1 MKHKAKRHANKQPVY
16 TFQVEAFSHEGRG
29 IAHYGSHPDH
39 PKEKQGKKVFIR
51 YALVGETVQ
60 AKITHQTSRL
70 DEAEMVSL
78 NGDAAQGRIVPICSH
93 FGVCGG
99 CSLQHLHPDQ
109 QIELKQQVLQ
119 SHLQHFA
126 GIQPEQWLAPIR
138 SSRNDYRRRARIGVR
153 YIAKQNRLL
162 MGFRAHRSNHLVEIQ
177 QCPVLEQSLSNSLPE
192 LRKLLESLTGKAG
205 IGHIELAMG
214 DSEIALLVRHTHDLG
229 KNDVQQLNQFAL
241 HKGWQLYLQPKGAES
256 LHRVDQPDAKM
267 HLHYHL
273 SDFDVKFSFS
283 PQDFTQVNRDVN
295 AKMVHLACELLQ
307 LKQGERVLDLF
318 CGLGNFSLPLARC
331 VGESGEVV
339 GVEASDEMVKRATE
353 NAKINDLM
361 QARFFSQDLTKD
373 FSHHSW
379 AKQGFDALLID
390 PPRSGAFEVMQY
402 VPHFGAKRIV
412 YVSCNPSTLARDAGV
427 LAQYGYQLKKAAVMD
442 MFTYTEHVESIAL
455 FEQVEQSIAEQS
467 DNIQEI
473 ND

>member
-1 MKHKAKRHANKQPVY
+1 MKHKVRRRPAQPPVY
-16 TFQVEAFSHEGRG
+16 TFQVESFSHEGRG
-29 IAHYGSHPDH
+29 IAHYGTHPDH

-70 DEAEMVSL
+70 EEAEMLQLES
-78 NGDAAQGRIVPICSH
+78 GPAQGRVDPICSH

-99 CSLQHLHPDQ
+99 CSLQHLHPDR

-126 GIQPEQWLAPIR
+126 GIQPEQWLAAIR
-138 SSRNDYRRRARIGVR
+138 STNDAYRRRARIGVR

-162 MGFRAHRSNHLVEIQ
+162 MGFREHHSNHLIAIQ
-177 QCPVLEQSLSNSLPE
+177 QCPILDQNLSKSLPE
-192 LRKLLESLTGKAG
+192 LKKLLEGLTGKAA

-214 DSEIALLVRHTHDLG
+214 DTETALLVRHVERLADT
-229 KNDVQQLNQFAL
+229 DVSQLRQFAL
-241 HKGWQLYLQPKGAES
+241 NKAWQLYLQPKGTDS
-256 LHRVDQPDAKM
+256 LHRVDDPNAPM
-267 HLHYHL
+267 RLHYRL
-273 SDFDVKFSFS
+273 DNFDLKFAFS
-283 PQDFTQVNRDVN
+283 PQDFTQINHDVN
-295 AKMVHLACELLQ
+295 AQMVSLACELLQ
-307 LKQGERVLDLF
+307 LQQGERVLDLF
-318 CGLGNFSLPLARC
+318 CGLGNFSLALAKC
-331 VGESGEVV
+331 VGERGEVI

-353 NAKINDLM
+353 NAQSNGLM

-373 FSHHSW
+373 FSHQAW

-455 FEQVEQSIAEQS
+455 FEKVEQPMAEQQEY
-467 DNIQEI
+467 IQEI